1 MTQPRDLNAS
11 QTGDSLRRAVG
22 AKSELFQRYSYFAS
36 LAKASGLEQTAD
48 ILMATARNEA
58 EVARHGLSYLFDR
71 VDPVRFL
78 EIATSGDQV
87 RDFGTYPSME
97 ALARSEGFDEIADY
111 FRDAAVAEEKH
122 QNLLSL
128 LRDALRQGQTLEGR
142 TAAYS
147 AVDMAQIM
155 LPDQSNV
162 AGYVHG
168 GELMK
173 VMDNAAW
180 VVSCR
185 HARRNAVTAN
195 VEEMNFHSRVRV
207 GGLVLMHARITFV
220 ARTSMEVRVDVDAE
234 DLLSGRRIQALTAY
248 FTTVAL
254 DAEGNPTRVPPLII
268 STREEQKLYEEGKA
282 RYEGRRRLRETQPAK
297 GKHL

>member
-1 MTQPRDLNAS
+1 VTRPRELNSS
-11 QTGDSLRRAVG
+11 QTGEALQRAVA
-22 AKSELFQRYSYFAS
+22 AKSELFQRYTYFAS
-36 LAKASGLEQTAD
+36 LAKGSGLEQTAD

-58 EVARHGLSYLFDR
+58 EVARHGLAYLFSQ
-71 VDPVRFL
+71 VDPVQFL
-78 EIATSGDQV
+78 EMATSRGKAQDTMSYAQLE
-87 RDFGTYPSME
+87 S
-97 ALARSEGFDEIADY
+97 LARSEGFEEIADY
-111 FRDAAVAEEKH
+111 FRDVAAAEEKH
-122 QNLLSL
+122 QNLLGL
-128 LRDALRQGQTLEGR
+128 LRDALRHGQTLEGR
-142 TAAYS
+142 TVAYS

-155 LPDQSNV
+155 LPDQANV

-173 VMDNAAW
+173 AMDNAAW
-180 VVSCR
+180 VVACR
-185 HARRNAVTAN
+185 HSRRNTVTAN

-268 STREEQKLYEEGKA
+268 STREEQRLYEEGKT
-282 RYEGRRRLRETQPAK
+282 RYEARKRARRNNA
-297 GKHL
+297 

>member
-1 MTQPRDLNAS
+1 MDEPRDLGAS
-11 QTGDSLRRAVG
+11 ETGDALRRAVA
-22 AKSELFQRYSYFAS
+22 AKSELFQRYSYFS
-36 LAKASGLEQTAD
+36 LLAKESGLEQAAD

-58 EVARHGLSYLFDR
+58 EVARHGLSYLFER
-71 VDPVRFL
+71 VDPVQFL
-78 EIATSGDQV
+78 EVATARDQS
-87 RDFGTYPSME
+87 REFESYARLE
-97 ALARSEGFDEIADY
+97 ELARTEGFDEVADY
-111 FRDAAVAEEKH
+111 FRDAGVAEDKH

-128 LRDALRQGQTLEGR
+128 LRDALRHGQTLEGR
-142 TAAYS
+142 TVAYS
-147 AVDMAQIM
+147 AMDMAQIM
-155 LPDQSNV
+155 LPDQANV

-180 VVSCR
+180 VVACR
-185 HARRNAVTAN
+185 HARRNTVTAN

-220 ARTSMEVRVDVDAE
+220 ARTSMEVRVDVEAE

-268 STREEQKLYEEGKA
+268 STREEQRLYEEGKA
-282 RYEGRRRLRETQPAK
+282 RYEAKRRVRQVREPR
-297 GKHL
+297 GKHS

>member
-1 MTQPRDLNAS
+1 MARRSDLDAS
-11 QTGDSLRRAVG
+11 QTGDALRKAVG

-71 VDPVRFL
+71 IDPVRFL
-78 EIATSGDQV
+78 EIATAGEQAH
-87 RDFGTYPSME
+87 DFGAYPTLE
-97 ALARSEGFDEIADY
+97 ALARSEGFDDIADY
-111 FRDAAVAEEKH
+111 FRDAAVAEDKH

-185 HARRNAVTAN
+185 HSRRNAVTAN

-207 GGLVLMHARITFV
+207 GGLVLMHARITFA

-254 DAEGNPTRVPPLII
+254 DAEGNPTRVPPLIV
-268 STREEQKLYEEGKA
+268 STREEQRLYEEGKM
-282 RYEGRRRLRETQPAK
+282 RYEARKRARQIRNEKDKEA
-297 GKHL
+297 